1 MGSLEK
7 WNGMQNL
14 LGTVMLKHALFGETV
29 YECDALQVIND
40 GERLGVVVKGKE
52 LFVYIDKLRGMSI
65 DEDVY
70 FAEDDMLKIM
80 VIVNKL

>member
-1 MGSLEK
+1 MKSLEK

-14 LGTVMLKHALFGETV
+14 LGTVMLRHKLFGETV

-52 LFVYIDKLRGMSI
+52 LFVYIDGLKGLSI
-65 DEDVY
+65 DEDTY
-70 FAEDDMLKIM
+70 FAEDNMLSIM
-80 VIVNKL
+80 VIVNKV

>member
-1 MGSLEK
+1 MKSLEK

-40 GERLGVVVKGKE
+40 GERLGVVVKGRE
-52 LFVYIDKLRGMSI
+52 LFVYIDKLKGLSI
-65 DEDVY
+65 DGDAY

-80 VIVNKL
+80 VIVNKV

>member
-14 LGTVMLKHALFGETV
+14 LGTVMLRHALFGEAV

-52 LFVYIDKLRGMSI
+52 LFVYIDKLRGLSM
-65 DEDVY
+65 DGDVC
-70 FAEDDMLKIM
+70 FAEDDMLKIV
-80 VIVNKL
+80 VIVNKV